1 MQNYIQ
7 PGKVIEITAPSGGTT
22 SGEPVQVG
30 QILGIA
36 AQTVL
41 ATVAVN
47 IQRVGVFDVT
57 KVSAQA
63 WAEGEEIYW
72 DAAAVKMTTVKGGLF
87 AGVAVAVAANPSS
100 TGKLLLLPSGS
111 EGAWHFGTDAVPIV
125 DDTANRAFLSGYF
138 DSGAVSSD
146 SKGLAITLNATGV
159 LQTYSTALY
168 GKCAPSVQVRNPVG
182 VQGELVFGAAG
193 WIQGSGY
200 ALGGYLQLPGAAVAA
215 TGNVACITAD
225 INCPA
230 SNDVSAATRVSCVRV
245 GVGGDGTAKAAF
257 ETKATFFSFVDFTA
271 TSGVTKMLSST
282 RLAELPTGTVGLR
295 IGIGPGGGGD
305 TMYYI
310 PAVLASEW
318 D

>member
-1 MQNYIQ
+1 MLNYIQ
-7 PGKVIEITAPSGGTT
+7 PGNIIEIVAPVGGTT

-30 QILGIA
+30 QMLGIA
-36 AQTVL
+36 AKTVL
-41 ATVAVN
+41 ATVSVN

-87 AGVAVAVAANPSS
+87 AGVAVAAAANPSS
-100 TGKLLLLPSGS
+100 TGRLLLLPSGS

-125 DDTANRAFLSGYF
+125 DDTVGRAFLSGYF
-138 DSGAVSSD
+138 DSGAASGD
-146 SKGLAITLNATGV
+146 SKGLSVKLNATGV
-159 LQTYSTALY
+159 MQTYSTAVY
-168 GKCAPSVQVRNPVG
+168 GQCAPSVQVRNPVG
-182 VQGELVFGAAG
+182 VQGDLIFGAAG
-193 WIQGSGY
+193 WIQGLGY
-200 ALGGYLQLPGAAVAA
+200 AIGGYLQLPGATVAS
-215 TGNVACITAD
+215 TGNVCCISAD
-225 INCPA
+225 ISCQA
-230 SNDVSAATRVSCVRV
+230 SGVYSGPTRVSCVRV
-245 GVGGDGTAKAAF
+245 GVGGDSTAQASF
-257 ETKATFFSFVDFTA
+257 ETKATFFSFVGFTA

-282 RLAELPTGTVGLR
+282 SLNELPSSTVGLR

-318 D
+318 N

>member
-1 MQNYIQ
+1 MINFIQ
-7 PGKVIEITAPSGGTT
+7 PGNIIEITAPSGGTT

-36 AQTVL
+36 AKTVL

-47 IQRVGVFDVT
+47 IQRTGVFDVT

-63 WAEGEEIYW
+63 WEEGEEIYW
-72 DAAAVKMTTVKGGLF
+72 DAAAVKMTSVKGGLF
-87 AGVAVAVAANPSS
+87 AGVAVEAAANPSS
-100 TGKLLLLPSGS
+100 TGKLLLVPSGS

-125 DDTANRAFLSGYF
+125 DDTVNRAFLSGYF
-138 DSGAVSSD
+138 DSGAVASD

-182 VQGELVFGAAG
+182 VQGDLIFGAAG
-193 WIQGSGY
+193 WIQGLGY
-200 ALGGYLQLPGAAVAA
+200 AIGGYLQLPGVTVAS
-215 TGNVACITAD
+215 TGNVACISAD
-225 INCPA
+225 IA
-230 SNDVSAATRVSCVRV
+230 VSAGGDYSGPTRVSCVRI
-245 GVGGDGTAKAAF
+245 GVGGDGTALATF
-257 ETKATFFSFVDFTA
+257 ETKATFFSFVGFTA
-271 TSGVTKMLSST
+271 TGGVTKMLSST
-282 RLAELPTGTVGLR
+282 SLNELPSSTIGLR

-318 D
+318 N